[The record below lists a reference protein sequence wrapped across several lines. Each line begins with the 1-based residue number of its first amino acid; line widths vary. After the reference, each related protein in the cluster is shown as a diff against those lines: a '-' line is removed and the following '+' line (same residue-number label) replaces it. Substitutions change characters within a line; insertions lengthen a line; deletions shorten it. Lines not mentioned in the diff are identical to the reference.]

1 MKPAYYNEVNPF
13 VAQWLRNLIAPGH
26 IAPGDVDERSIED
39 VRADD
44 LAGYGQCHFFA
55 GLAGWPLALRIARIA
70 SAPGIWTGSPPCQDN
85 SVAAAICGGR
95 AGLSGARSGLAHTR
109 LDLIAARQPQG
120 ICFENVPGISPWLA
134 EITRRLG
141 QLGYR
146 VRRPERSSADVGAPH
161 LRRRVWIVADRGSQG
176 LPKPR
181 RPEPT
186 APFCD
191 PRSAPPGNV
200 FVTSAG
206 RTRPVDD
213 GLSSRVGAV
222 HAYGNAIDPWAAAE
236 AIRSLY

>member
-1 MKPAYYNEVNPF
+1 MKLAYYNEVNPF

-55 GLAGWPLALRIARIA
+55 SLAGWPLALRIARIA
-70 SAPGIWTGSPPCQDN
+70 SAPGIWTGSPHARTTASPQP
-85 SVAAAICGGR
+85 SVGDALDSQVHEADWPTHGSTSSPR
-95 AGLSGARSGLAHTR
+95 ASPRASASRMSLASARGLPRSPVVWDSLATECADPNDR
-109 LDLIAARQPQG
+109 LRTLMRLIYAG
-120 ICFENVPGISPWLA
+120 V
-134 EITRRLG
+134 
-141 QLGYR
+141 
-146 VRRPERSSADVGAPH
+146 
-161 LRRRVWIVADRGSQG
+161 VWIVADRGGQG

-181 RPEPT
+181 RPEPP

-191 PRSAPPGNV
+191 PRSAPHGNV

-206 RTRPVDD
+206 RTHPVDD